1 MNMKKLN
8 LNLIV
13 FFISFCVY
21 SKSFAQSFI
30 INDVRL
36 GDTAINYVNPEI
48 SPFGNYM
55 VWIEVDTNGTTGKV
69 WQCGIDPNT
78 GDLIPSNGKGYS
90 PFYSTIYARP
100 GDWGVDSLGV
110 YYVGQTIMGQMKFV
124 RPTSPT
130 SAVVTNI
137 SAPIDNKRRVFYPSQ
152 LPGVNKR
159 FVSYIWNDSVPG
171 FSLYTP
177 QNSYYQLR
185 LMDIDNP
192 FNDYLIEQQNA
203 IFPLPVPMDI
213 IVPRWMK
220 GTPYL
225 TFGYKD
231 ANNKAQVKEF
241 CALTPLNPPIP
252 VTNDLANKIDGYPVK
267 NPFTGEQYLM
277 SGINASDTAFFYKRS
292 NFGQMFIQ
300 NETVIPQTVHLT
312 TPSLNQSH
320 EPFFFNGQL
329 YSTFQINNKGTDFLN
344 TTLKQPGEIWM
355 TTIDSSQQTMWLLS
369 AFDSTLNI
377 SEPEPYVGNG
387 KAWVF
392 YSATVIDTSSN
403 NFFKKFQLR
412 RCETPLNAT
421 TSLANGH
428 YLPSIKISPN
438 PTSDYI
444 YIEGIDAAN
453 CEVNLYNLQGK
464 CIYRG
469 KNLLRINLSS
479 VHSGSYIL
487 EIKTP
492 TFIHKNKIVKQ

>member
-1 MNMKKLN
+1 
-8 LNLIV
+8 
-13 FFISFCVY
+13 
-21 SKSFAQSFI
+21 
-30 INDVRL
+30 
-36 GDTAINYVNPEI
+36 
-48 SPFGNYM
+48 
-55 VWIEVDTNGTTGKV
+55 
-69 WQCGIDPNT
+69 
-78 GDLIPSNGKGYS
+78 
-90 PFYSTIYARP
+90 
-100 GDWGVDSLGV
+100 
-110 YYVGQTIMGQMKFV
+110 
-124 RPTSPT
+124 
-130 SAVVTNI
+130 
-137 SAPIDNKRRVFYPSQ
+137 
-152 LPGVNKR
+152 
-159 FVSYIWNDSVPG
+159 
-171 FSLYTP
+171 
-177 QNSYYQLR
+177 
-185 LMDIDNP
+185 MDIDNP